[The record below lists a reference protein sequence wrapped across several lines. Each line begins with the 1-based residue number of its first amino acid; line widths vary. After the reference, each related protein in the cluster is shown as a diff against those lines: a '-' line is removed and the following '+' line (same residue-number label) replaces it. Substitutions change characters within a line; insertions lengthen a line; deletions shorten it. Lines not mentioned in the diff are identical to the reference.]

1 MDIPGDPWFWDY
13 STAELHVI
21 ATELAAMN
29 AALTAR
35 LIRVFAD
42 MTAIGHR
49 ISQYPIEPDYMEA
62 IVSGL
67 EEITLLLDEQEEHFD
82 EWMAN
87 MEEIME
93 LMDEMNQRLGI
104 H

>member
-1 MDIPGDPWFWDY
+1 
-13 STAELHVI
+13 
-21 ATELAAMN
+21 
-29 AALTAR
+29 
-35 LIRVFAD
+35 
-42 MTAIGHR
+42 
-49 ISQYPIEPDYMEA
+49 MEA